1 MRISQDHGPH
11 QGQDAGRPVRGRAG
25 AALTVLVA
33 LALLLTGCSGGG
45 NDSASKPA
53 KSAADADRVE
63 PLAAAP
69 APKLPVTVDSADGK
83 KVTIDSTDRIVPLT
97 GSLSEIVFTLGF
109 GKQVVARDITATFE
123 QAEKLPVVTRAHDVS
138 AESVLSLKPTVV
150 LADTTTGP
158 AEAIDQ
164 IRSAGIPLLV
174 VEPAKGLGDVGRR
187 IDTVAEA
194 LGVPA
199 AGTELKERTEAR
211 IAAVQ
216 KTIPDHADG
225 KKPRVAFLYL
235 RGSASVYLLGG
246 AESGASSLLE
256 AAGAVDA
263 GKTSGLKKDFTAIT
277 SEALAKARA
286 RRDPPDDQGV
296 RLGGRDGRSG
306 EDPRH
311 RGDARRNGPPGRHD
325 RRRRAAELR
334 PAHRPG
340 ARGHRRAAVREG
352 RQGPVTT
359 SYEERADKARPDRG
373 PSLSK
378 EQSAEAAPPGT
389 EPTDAG
395 AAAKAAAPGEA
406 AEAPPAPKSPR
417 SKAFVLTVG
426 LSLALLAGCLLSAA
440 IGAYSIPIG
449 DVLGS
454 LQHRIGLGGQPL
466 DRVGESVLWNVRLPR
481 VVLALLVGASLG
493 CAGALMQGVFGNPLA
508 EPGVIGISAG
518 AAVGAVASIALGLTF
533 FGNWTITVFAFIAGL
548 GTVLLV
554 YTLSRSGGRT
564 EVVTL
569 ILTGIAVNAFAGAL
583 IGLFI
588 FFADN
593 AQITQ
598 ITFWQLGSLSQ
609 ATWPK
614 VLAVLP
620 CALAGLLIAPF
631 YARKLDLLA
640 LGERPARHL
649 GVDVERLRITLV
661 LVVALLTAAAVAV
674 AGIISFVGLLVP
686 HLLRMANGPGHR
698 FLVPGSALG
707 GALVL
712 VAGDLAART
721 VAAPAEL
728 PLGVLT
734 ALFGSPFFFWLLRR
748 TRRKQGGWA

>member
-1 MRISQDHGPH
+1 MT
-11 QGQDAGRPVRGRAG
+11 
-25 AALTVLVA
+25 AAYEER
-33 LALLLTGCSGGG
+33 TGS
-45 NDSASKPA
+45 P
-53 KSAADADRVE
+53 
-63 PLAAAP
+63 AAAP
-69 APKLPVTVDSADGK
+69 AGAPAG
-83 KVTIDSTDRIVPLT
+83 
-97 GSLSEIVFTLGF
+97 
-109 GKQVVARDITATFE
+109 
-123 QAEKLPVVTRAHDVS
+123 
-138 AESVLSLKPTVV
+138 
-150 LADTTTGP
+150 GP
-158 AEAIDQ
+158 ENG
-164 IRSAGIPLLV
+164 SAG
-174 VEPAKGLGDVGRR
+174 
-187 IDTVAEA
+187 
-194 LGVPA
+194 
-199 AGTELKERTEAR
+199 
-211 IAAVQ
+211 
-216 KTIPDHADG
+216 G
-225 KKPRVAFLYL
+225 K
-235 RGSASVYLLGG
+235 
-246 AESGASSLLE
+246 
-256 AAGAVDA
+256 AGAV
-263 GKTSGLKKDFTAIT
+263 S
-277 SEALAKARA
+277 
-286 RRDPPDDQGV
+286 
-296 RLGGRDGRSG
+296 
-306 EDPRH
+306 
-311 RGDARRNGPPGRHD
+311 PGS
-325 RRRRAAELR
+325 
-334 PAHRPG
+334 
-340 ARGHRRAAVREG
+340 ARGR
-352 RQGPVTT
+352 
-359 SYEERADKARPDRG
+359 
-373 PSLSK
+373 
-378 EQSAEAAPPGT
+378 
-389 EPTDAG
+389 
-395 AAAKAAAPGEA
+395 
-406 AEAPPAPKSPR
+406 
-417 SKAFVLTVG
+417 AFVLTLA

-440 IGAYSIPIG
+440 IGAYSIPLG
-449 DVLGS
+449 DVLS
-454 LQHRIGLGGQPL
+454 SVQHRAGLGGQEL

-518 AAVGAVASIALGLTF
+518 AAVGAVASIAFGLSF
-533 FGNWTITVFAFIAGL
+533 FGNWTVTVCAFVAGL
-548 GTVLLV
+548 VTVLLV

-631 YARKLDLLA
+631 HARGLDLLA

-649 GVDVERLRITLV
+649 GVDVERLRIVLV

>member
-1 MRISQDHGPH
+1 M
-11 QGQDAGRPVRGRAG
+11 
-25 AALTVLVA
+25 
-33 LALLLTGCSGGG
+33 
-45 NDSASKPA
+45 
-53 KSAADADRVE
+53 
-63 PLAAAP
+63 
-69 APKLPVTVDSADGK
+69 
-83 KVTIDSTDRIVPLT
+83 
-97 GSLSEIVFTLGF
+97 
-109 GKQVVARDITATFE
+109 
-123 QAEKLPVVTRAHDVS
+123 
-138 AESVLSLKPTVV
+138 
-150 LADTTTGP
+150 
-158 AEAIDQ
+158 
-164 IRSAGIPLLV
+164 
-174 VEPAKGLGDVGRR
+174 
-187 IDTVAEA
+187 
-194 LGVPA
+194 
-199 AGTELKERTEAR
+199 
-211 IAAVQ
+211 
-216 KTIPDHADG
+216 
-225 KKPRVAFLYL
+225 
-235 RGSASVYLLGG
+235 
-246 AESGASSLLE
+246 
-256 AAGAVDA
+256 
-263 GKTSGLKKDFTAIT
+263 
-277 SEALAKARA
+277 
-286 RRDPPDDQGV
+286 
-296 RLGGRDGRSG
+296 
-306 EDPRH
+306 
-311 RGDARRNGPPGRHD
+311 
-325 RRRRAAELR
+325 
-334 PAHRPG
+334 
-340 ARGHRRAAVREG
+340 
-352 RQGPVTT
+352 TT
-359 SYEERADKARPDRG
+359 SYEERTGPVEKSPGGPAQGSAPESPDG
-373 PSLSK
+373 PV
-378 EQSAEAAPPGT
+378 
-389 EPTDAG
+389 
-395 AAAKAAAPGEA
+395 AKAA
-406 AEAPPAPKSPR
+406 PKSSR
-417 SKAFVLTVG
+417 SAAYLLTVG

-440 IGAYSIPIG
+440 IGAYNIPLG
-449 DVLGS
+449 DVLS
-454 LQHRIGLGGQPL
+454 SVQHRIGLGGQAL

-481 VVLALLVGASLG
+481 VALAVLVGASLG

-533 FGNWTITVFAFIAGL
+533 FGNWTITVFAFVAGL
-548 GTVLLV
+548 ATVLLV
-554 YTLSRSGGRT
+554 YALSRSGGRT

-631 YARKLDLLA
+631 YSRKLDLLA

-649 GVDVERLRITLV
+649 GVDVERLRIVLV